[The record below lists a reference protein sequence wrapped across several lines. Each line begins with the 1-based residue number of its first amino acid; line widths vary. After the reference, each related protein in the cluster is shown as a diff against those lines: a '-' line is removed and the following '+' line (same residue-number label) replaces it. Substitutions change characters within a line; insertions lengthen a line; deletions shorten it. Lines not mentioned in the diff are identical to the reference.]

1 MKKENKK
8 VSWSN
13 HLEDTILSLYGEI
26 TMQTNKIKTEKFYN
40 KEIYFPH

>member
-40 KEIYFPH
+40 KEICFPH